1 MRRVFALLRNPF
13 SEAPV
18 EQIVASTGT
27 STSARGGAVTD
38 EAAAASGSGT
48 GAAMLAPAPAP
59 AGPAAGGAA
68 AAVTGVSCALPVY
81 DGLPPSWAAEL
92 CVT

>member
-1 MRRVFALLRNPF
+1 MFALLRNPF

-18 EQIVASTGT
+18 TDIIAAAGTT
-27 STSARGGAVTD
+27 STRGGAVTD

-48 GAAMLAPAPAP
+48 GAAVLAAEP
-59 AGPAAGGAA
+59 AGPSGSGASSSGGAA
-68 AAVTGVSCALPVY
+68 SKSGVSCALPVY
-81 DGLPPSWAAEL
+81 DGLPPTWAAEL